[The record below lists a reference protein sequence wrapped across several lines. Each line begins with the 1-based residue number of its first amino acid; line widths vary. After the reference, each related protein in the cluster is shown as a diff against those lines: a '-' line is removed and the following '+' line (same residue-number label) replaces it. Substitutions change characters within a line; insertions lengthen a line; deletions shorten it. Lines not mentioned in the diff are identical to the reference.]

1 MGTEHKSP
9 RCRYTCSVLLGKDD
23 PPPFELVPATPR
35 SRYVITCDH
44 ASRRIPRA
52 LGALGLPAHELERH
66 IAWDIGVAEL
76 GRKLAKLLDATLIL
90 QGYSRLVI
98 DCNRRLDRPDSIAL
112 QSENTRIPGN
122 EALSPEHA
130 RARAAEIFEPYHACI
145 RRELDERK
153 ARGQAT
159 TLILLHSFTPVYRAV
174 ARPWHAGVLHLR
186 DTRLAH
192 AVLGAL
198 RAEPGLVVGDNEPYT
213 ASELTD
219 YGIVEHAEKRNLL
232 HVELE
237 VRQDLIADEQG
248 TSEWAE
254 RLGRVLDA
262 AETRLG
268 TG

>member
-1 MGTEHKSP
+1 M
-9 RCRYTCSVLLGKDD
+9 LLAAED
-23 PPPFELVPATPR
+23 PPPFELIGATAR

-44 ASRRIPRA
+44 ASRRIPRR
-52 LGALGLPAHELERH
+52 LGTLGLAEHELERH
-66 IAWDIGVAEL
+66 IAWDLGVTEL
-76 GRKLAKLLDATLIL
+76 GRKLAILLDATLIL

-98 DCNRRLDRPDSIAL
+98 DCNRPLERPDSIAK
-112 QSENTRIPGN
+112 QSEDTTIPGN
-122 EALSPEHA
+122 VDVSPEDA

-145 RRELDERK
+145 RRELDER
-153 ARGQAT
+153 QAKHAPT

-174 ARPWHAGVLHLR
+174 ARAWHAGVLHLR

-198 RAEPGLVVGDNEPYT
+198 RAEPGLVVGDNEPYA

-219 YGIVEHAEKRNLL
+219 YAIVEHAEKRGLL

-248 TSEWAE
+248 TREWAE
-254 RLGRVLDA
+254 RLARVLA
-262 AETRLG
+262 AAHSALEQHSTQARLG
-268 TG
+268 GWNNK